1 MVSEKMAGKI
11 SNFYRGKIQIFI
23 FIREKIYILNVLLKI
38 MRNLRIIRFKFKSK
52 LKSNLELRKFRATDL

>member
-23 FIREKIYILNVLLKI
+23 RVKIYILNVLLKI
-38 MRNLRIIRFKFKSK
+38 MRNLRIIRF
-52 LKSNLELRKFRATDL
+52 NLSQN